1 MQNPTLL
8 GFIKFFFVLSLF
20 LGLGF
25 ESWRSKWRERSERER
40 QRERDR
46 EGGGDRGTWLH
57 AWRSI

>member
-40 QRERDR
+40 DRERETER
-46 EGGGDRGTWLH
+46 GGGG
-57 AWRSI
+57 